1 MIILCSLKMLESSYP
16 LSGHNV
22 PEEWK
27 MKLLH
32 YKNLETCEEYRGG
45 EKAATFFNRH
55 VEEEN

>member
-1 MIILCSLKMLESSYP
+1 MIMFCSLKMLESNYP
-16 LSGHNV
+16 LSEHNV

-27 MKLLH
+27 LQLHH
-32 YKNLETCEEYRGG
+32 YKNLKTCQEYRGG

>member
-1 MIILCSLKMLESSYP
+1 MLESNYP
-16 LSGHNV
+16 LSEHNV

-27 MKLLH
+27 LQLHH
-32 YKNLETCEEYRGG
+32 YKNLKTCQEYRGG